1 MLRSPL
7 YAKDHSVEFSYFGG
21 RPYAVRGNINVK
33 EDGSH
38 KTLTEIDFESSF
50 TPLAI
55 SSFLASA
62 NRDTFVFAVDSV
74 PDTLETTIN
83 YRSFYSPVKIINE
96 KANDS
101 VDSNE
106 QPIAPKPG
114 EIKEIELLEPRPPVP
129 SEELTSEQSDSL
141 DNNIIVPADTSSI
154 SADSLLI
161 TTPVVE
167 PESLTLPDSVKTPS
181 IEMPADSTK

>member
-1 MLRSPL
+1 MYKRQLYEYPDYYFEGFPETMVLDTLVGGGLSLLTTGEKKSGTVVLRSPL

-74 PDTLETTIN
+74 PDTLETTIY

-96 KANDS
+96 
-101 VDSNE
+101 
-106 QPIAPKPG
+106 
-114 EIKEIELLEPRPPVP
+114 
-129 SEELTSEQSDSL
+129 
-141 DNNIIVPADTSSI
+141 
-154 SADSLLI
+154 
-161 TTPVVE
+161 
-167 PESLTLPDSVKTPS
+167 
-181 IEMPADSTK
+181 